1 MRARGLDHIVH
12 AVRDLDAGAEFY
24 RRLGFTVGAR
34 NRHPWGTHNHIVQ
47 IPGFFIEVLTLA
59 EPEKLGSD
67 GFSEYFGRY
76 HRDFLAQREGFSCL
90 ILESTDADADQVAFA
105 RDGIARSGH
114 LTFSRAGTRPDGS
127 AMTVGFSLVFARDAV
142 SPDAAF
148 AVCRQHTPDAFWNA
162 AAQAH
167 ANTAHAI
174 SGVVL
179 LAENPTDHHAFLSA
193 YTGVRELHA
202 TSAGVSATTPR
213 GVMEIVDPTAF
224 RDRYGV
230 ASTITGAGMHLAALR
245 IGVADRDATARC
257 LQAGGVAYATDRGR
271 LIVAPTHAMGAT
283 LVFE

>member
-1 MRARGLDHIVH
+1 MARGLDHIVH

-47 IPGFFIEVLTLA
+47 MSGFFVEVLTLT
-59 EPEKLGSD
+59 EPEKLGND
-67 GFSEYFGRY
+67 GFSEHFGCY
-76 HRDFLAQREGFSCL
+76 HRDFLAQREGLSCL
-90 ILESTDADADQVAFA
+90 VLESTDADADQAAFA

-127 AMTVGFSLVFARDAV
+127 AMTVGFSLVFARDPL

-167 ANTAHAI
+167 ANTARAVL
-174 SGVVL
+174 GVVL
-179 LAENPTDHHAFLSA
+179 LAENPTDHHAFLAA

-202 TSAGVSATTPR
+202 TSVGVSAATPR
-213 GVMEIVDPTAF
+213 GLMEIMDPTAF

-230 ASTITGAGMHLAALR
+230 ASAIEGAGMHLAAVR
-245 IGVADRDATARC
+245 IGVADRAATARC
-257 LQAGGVAYATDRGR
+257 LQAGGVVHVNDRDR